1 MVTTVMAKN
10 QTKST
15 VKSDK
20 HQSEILI
27 GVSLIIVGVIIL
39 YIALSQPKVISKSES
54 SVSVSVA
61 STVDETASSSKITSS
76 SSKIEKDENVIVNI
90 NTCSPE
96 ELMQIPGIGESKANA
111 IVAYRNVIGSYSSTE
126 EVKNIS
132 GFSDKFYESIKDNIT
147 V

>member
-1 MVTTVMAKN
+1 MAKK
-10 QTKST
+10 QTKSS

-20 HQSEILI
+20 FQSEILI

-39 YIALSQPKVISKSES
+39 YIALSQPKMISKTKSSEGIS
-54 SVSVSVA
+54 TAV
-61 STVDETASSSKITSS
+61 TVDESALTAENSSSFSA
-76 SSKIEKDENVIVNI
+76 KIEKDENAVVNI
-90 NTCSPE
+90 NTCTPE

-111 IVAYRNVIGSYSSTE
+111 IVAYRNVIGSYSNTE

>member
-1 MVTTVMAKN
+1 MAKN

-20 HQSEILI
+20 RQSEILI

-39 YIALSQPKVISKSES
+39 YIALSQPKVISESKSSEIVS
-54 SVSVSVA
+54 SVSIA
-61 STVDETASSSKITSS
+61 EESTSSAVTHSS
-76 SSKIEKDENVIVNI
+76 SSKIEKDADAVVNI
-90 NTCSPE
+90 NTCTPE

-111 IVAYRNVIGSYSSTE
+111 IVAYREIYGSYSSTE

>member
-1 MVTTVMAKN
+1 MTKN

-39 YIALSQPKVISKSES
+39 YIALSQPKVISKTES
-54 SVSVSVA
+54 SVNISSVSSVEE
-61 STVDETASSSKITSS
+61 STSLAVKHSSPSKID
-76 SSKIEKDENVIVNI
+76 KDENAVVNI
-90 NTCSPE
+90 NTCTAE

-111 IVAYRNVIGSYSSTE
+111 IVAYRNVIGSYSNTE

-147 V
+147 I

>member
-1 MVTTVMAKN
+1 MAKN

-20 HQSEILI
+20 RQSEILI
-27 GVSLIIVGVIIL
+27 GISLIIVGIIIL
-39 YIALSQPKVISKSES
+39 YISLSQPKVISKSKSSESVS
-54 SVSVSVA
+54 SVA
-61 STVDETASSSKITSS
+61 TVDDTTLTAEESS
-76 SSKIEKDENVIVNI
+76 SSSAKIEKDENVVVNI

>member
-1 MVTTVMAKN
+1 MAEN
-10 QTKST
+10 QIKST

-20 HQSEILI
+20 RQSEILI
-27 GVSLIIVGVIIL
+27 GVSLIIVGAIIL
-39 YIALSQPKVISKSES
+39 YIALSQPKVVSKTEPSES
-54 SVSVSVA
+54 A
-61 STVDETASSSKITSS
+61 SAVITVDESVLTAENSS
-76 SSKIEKDENVIVNI
+76 SSSAKVEKDENAVVNI
-90 NTCSPE
+90 NTCTPE

-132 GFSDKFYESIKDNIT
+132 GFGDKFYESIKDNIT

>member
-1 MVTTVMAKN
+1 MTKN

-39 YIALSQPKVISKSES
+39 YIALSQPKVISKTES
-54 SVSVSVA
+54 SVNISSVSSVEE
-61 STVDETASSSKITSS
+61 STCSAAKSSS
-76 SSKIEKDENVIVNI
+76 SSKIEKDENAVVNI
-90 NTCSPE
+90 NTCTPE

-111 IVAYRNVIGSYSSTE
+111 IVAYRNVIGSYSNTE

-147 V
+147 I

>member
-1 MVTTVMAKN
+1 MTKN

-39 YIALSQPKVISKSES
+39 YIALSQPKVISKTESSENIS
-54 SVSVSVA
+54 SVSSVEE
-61 STVDETASSSKITSS
+61 STFSAAKSSS
-76 SSKIEKDENVIVNI
+76 SSKIEKDENAVVNI
-90 NTCSPE
+90 NTCTPE

-111 IVAYRNVIGSYSSTE
+111 IVAYRNVIGSYSNTE

-147 V
+147 I